1 MISRNCPSCARFA
14 LTLDLT
20 HSRHRVRC
28 DKQKGGCG
36 WRVNVWRREPDEA
49 LALFTLICWQ
59 IKHDRTRGMLKLK
72 KAA

>member
-1 MISRNCPSCARFA
+1 MMRNCPVCSR
-14 LTLDLT
+14 LTITLDQT

-28 DKQKGGCG
+28 DQQKGGCG
-36 WRVNVWRREPDEA
+36 WRVNVWRREPGEA

-59 IKHDRTRGMLKLK
+59 MEHDRIVGTLKLK